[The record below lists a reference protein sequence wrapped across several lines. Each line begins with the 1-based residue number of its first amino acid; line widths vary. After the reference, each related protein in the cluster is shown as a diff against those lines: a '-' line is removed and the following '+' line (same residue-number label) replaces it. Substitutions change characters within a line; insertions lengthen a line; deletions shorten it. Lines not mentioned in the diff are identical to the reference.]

1 MTAKILDGKAVA
13 AKERQRSAAR
23 AADFVSK
30 YGRAPGLAVVKVG
43 EDPASAVYVRNK
55 RKACEECG
63 IASFAHD
70 LPATTSRA
78 ELLGLIDRLNR
89 DDAVDGILLQ
99 LPLPKGLDST
109 EIMDTI
115 DPAKD
120 VDGFHPTNTGLLA
133 QKRPGLRPCTPWG
146 VMRLLKDYSLD
157 VTGLRAVVVGASN
170 IVGRPMALE
179 LLLGR
184 ATVTVCHTGTRDLRG
199 EVERADLVVAAV
211 GKPAYIPG
219 IWIRD
224 GAIVIDV
231 GINRLPD
238 GKLAGDVEYAPAAER
253 AAWITPVPGG
263 VGPMTIAM
271 LLSNTV
277 DAALARKGVKVRL
290 RVGQSGRGCKTHP
303 HEKSGPPGRADRR
316 PARRG
321 KRAPQRRH
329 RGRRAARNQAHA
341 RRPARGGRERRHR
354 PLHLHHHAH
363 AGSRRGARGGLPVRR
378 RTCCATR
385 AMSSIPASAD
395 PPAISC
401 ASRCAPI
408 CRWTWR
414 ALTRNFYT
422 TSSCGVC
429 GKASIEAVTASA
441 GDRRIFSDPASSGMI
456 VRESVLRGLPDT
468 LKKVAGRVR
477 RDRRH
482 ARGRAVQRRR

>member
-30 YGRAPGLAVVKVG
+30 FGRAPGLAVVKVG

-63 IASFAHD
+63 IASFAYD
-70 LPATTSRA
+70 LPATTSRE
-78 ELLGLIDRLNR
+78 ELLALIQQLNR

-146 VMRLLKDYSLD
+146 VIRLVKEYDLD
-157 VTGLRAVVVGASN
+157 LVGLRAVVVGASN

-179 LLLGR
+179 LLLAR
-184 ATVTVCHTGTRDLRG
+184 STVTVCHTGTRDLKA

-238 GKLAGDVEYAPAAER
+238 GKLAGDVEFATAAQR
-253 AAWITPVPGG
+253 ASWITPVPGG

-277 DAALARKGVKVRL
+277 DAAIARKSVK
-290 RVGQSGRGCKTHP
+290 
-303 HEKSGPPGRADRR
+303 
-316 PARRG
+316 
-321 KRAPQRRH
+321 
-329 RGRRAARNQAHA
+329 
-341 RRPARGGRERRHR
+341 
-354 PLHLHHHAH
+354 
-363 AGSRRGARGGLPVRR
+363 
-378 RTCCATR
+378 
-385 AMSSIPASAD
+385 
-395 PPAISC
+395 
-401 ASRCAPI
+401 
-408 CRWTWR
+408 
-414 ALTRNFYT
+414 
-422 TSSCGVC
+422 
-429 GKASIEAVTASA
+429 
-441 GDRRIFSDPASSGMI
+441 
-456 VRESVLRGLPDT
+456 DT
-468 LKKVAGRVR
+468 
-477 RDRRH
+477 
-482 ARGRAVQRRR
+482 